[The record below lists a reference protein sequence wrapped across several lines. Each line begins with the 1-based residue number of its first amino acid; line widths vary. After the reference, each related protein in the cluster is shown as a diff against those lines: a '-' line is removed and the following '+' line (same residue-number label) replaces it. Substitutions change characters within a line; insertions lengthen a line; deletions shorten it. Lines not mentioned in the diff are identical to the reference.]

1 MLFCV
6 AVVPGDVLCAI
17 PCCVLLHC
25 GVLFCVAVVPSDA
38 PGVSCAFSCCVLLHY
53 DVLFCVAVVQVMRQV
68 CRVPSLAVFC
78 YITMCCFVLL

>member
-1 MLFCV
+1 M
-6 AVVPGDVLCAI
+6 PGDVLCAI

-38 PGVSCAFSCCVLLHY
+38 SGVSCAFSCCVLLHY
-53 DVLFCVAVVQVMRQV
+53 DVLFFVAVVPGDVPG
-68 CRVPSLAVFC
+68 VPSLAVFC